1 MYHSPLDRCAAH
13 RSHTAAWLVDF
24 PCGFAKAADNQSHSL
39 ICRPLLLHLLTR
51 KHCRGPW
58 ESCTE
63 YLLQALGKKSPVYKS
78 VDHSG
83 QKIRVTPRPDSCVL
97 EGGGWSK
104 TLHTPPTL
112 ATLLPSQDAAAQL
125 DRSSADTGLRG
136 DFPPPSLPSLPSTLS
151 QGHFHGNHLVV

>member
-39 ICRPLLLHLLTR
+39 ICRLHLLTR
-51 KHCRGPW
+51 KHCWGPW

-97 EGGGWSK
+97 EGGGMEQDPAHASHPSYLTALPGCCCPAGQEFCRYRPPRGLSSPLPTLF
-104 TLHTPPTL
+104 TLHPVPRT
-112 ATLLPSQDAAAQL
+112 
-125 DRSSADTGLRG
+125 
-136 DFPPPSLPSLPSTLS
+136 FPW
-151 QGHFHGNHLVV
+151 